1 MRPEAKSRGM
11 ALSECHFLVGPRPH
25 NFCATRAIRPYNSW
39 TFWPRPPCEKE
50 VRLARRRTFRLP
62 ARDLPRRR
70 GPASTNRSSTGG
82 SSTNGP
88 ARTKIRTRIRTAIK
102 RTIGNEV
109 GKKIR
114 GSVGRDRLRLRDHRK
129 ALRRALFYPQRQ
141 SFGLLR
147 ASSNVATGRHG
158 ARAAP
163 VALGTFR
170 KRGRTAFIPSGVGSK
185 RWGRLASWSVVPRT
199 SGPL

>member
-25 NFCATRAIRPYNSW
+25 NFCASRAIRPYNSW

-88 ARTKIRTRIRTAIK
+88 ARTEIRTAIK
-102 RTIGNEV
+102 RTNR
-109 GKKIR
+109 KAIR
-114 GSVGRDRLRLRDHRK
+114 GSAGRHRLRICDHGK
-129 ALRRALFYPQRQ
+129 ALCRALRYTQRQ
-141 SFGLLR
+141 SFGLLHT
-147 ASSNVATGRHG
+147 SSN
-158 ARAAP
+158 AP
-163 VALGTFR
+163 
-170 KRGRTAFIPSGVGSK
+170 
-185 RWGRLASWSVVPRT
+185 T
-199 SGPL
+199 S

>member
-88 ARTKIRTRIRTAIK
+88 ARTKIRANFRTNLRTKIR
-102 RTIGNEV
+102 NEV
-109 GKKIR
+109 RKAIR
-114 GSVGRDRLRLRDHRK
+114 GSAGRHRLRICDHGK
-129 ALRRALFYPQRQ
+129 ALCRALRYTQRQ
-141 SFGLLR
+141 PFGLLHTP
-147 ASSNVATGRHG
+147 SNAATG
-158 ARAAP
+158 
-163 VALGTFR
+163 
-170 KRGRTAFIPSGVGSK
+170 
-185 RWGRLASWSVVPRT
+185 
-199 SGPL
+199 